1 MSAQKIYDVVI
12 IGGSY
17 AGLSAALALGRSLRH
32 VLVIDNNNPC
42 NKSAPEAHNF
52 LTNDGA
58 TPCEIR
64 DKGKAQ
70 IKHYKTVVF
79 ANDTVTDVVKTEN
92 NHFKILSE
100 NSKPVKCK
108 KVLFATGITDTLP
121 NISGFK
127 ACWGISILHCPYCHG
142 YEVANKKLG
151 VLGNADMGYEM
162 AKTICHWA
170 DELILF
176 TNGVST
182 LSSAEV
188 LLLNKHNIT
197 LIENEITN
205 IVHDNGYIQEIQF
218 EDTEPEKMDALFTQL
233 PFVQQCDIPEKLG
246 CEFTDNGFIKVSKTM
261 ETSIPGIYAAG
272 DCLTLFRS
280 VANAVAAG
288 NKAGATIN
296 KQFIA
301 EAFELPEVKIIE

>member
-17 AGLSAALALGRSLRH
+17 AGLSAALALGRSLRN
-32 VLVIDNNNPC
+32 VLVIDNDNPC

-52 LTNDGA
+52 LTNDGV

-64 DKGKAQ
+64 DKGREQ
-70 IKHYKTVVF
+70 IKQYKTVDF
-79 ANDTVTDVVKTEN
+79 ATDTVTDVVKTEN

-100 NSKPVKCK
+100 KSKPVKCK

-121 NISGFK
+121 SIQGFE

-151 VLGNADMGYEM
+151 VLGNGDMGYEM

-170 DELILF
+170 GELTLF
-176 TNGVST
+176 TNGAST
-182 LSSAEV
+182 LAPEEV
-188 LLLNKHNIT
+188 LLLNEHNIT
-197 LIENEITN
+197 IIENEITN
-205 IVHDNGYIQEIQF
+205 IVHDNGYITELQF
-218 EDTEPEKMDALFTQL
+218 EDTEPEKLDALFTQL

-261 ETSIPGIYAAG
+261 ETSVPGIYAAG

-301 EAFELPEVKIIE
+301 EAFELPEVKII